1 MRILMM
7 TNYIIFICTTFLCNR
22 RIFWL

>member
-7 TNYIIFICTTFLCNR
+7 ANYIIFICTTFLRN
-22 RIFWL
+22 RIFWSR